1 MLEEKGLKCVERQYQ
16 INVTFK
22 YPETLNEAI
31 YYFEPFT
38 KIYKYLPSDEAREE
52 AREIATWN
60 MRLVEWLKE
69 LKDRRDNDKKLVN

>member
-1 MLEEKGLKCVERQYQ
+1 MIQKPNRE
-16 INVTFK
+16 K
-22 YPETLNEAI
+22 YPETLDEAVS
-31 YYFEPFT
+31 YFEPFT

-69 LKDRRDNDKKLVN
+69 LKDRRDNDKELVN